1 MFRIF
6 KSGYGVES
14 ILSYK
19 LGDGVPGI
27 LFGIAAAV
35 LMLWM
40 AVTSAAYMYLPL
52 LAILAGLT
60 MLLYLG
66 GKAGEL
72 RGIAAFYAAYPL
84 LVYGW
89 TGMCWTVFAAT
100 DSSGNGVIGMMGWLV
115 LAVVGVFV
123 LVIPSFEAANSSIG
137 GLVIIPLAA
146 LWISAII
153 FGLADDTNSYYATAC
168 RIVTY
173 TFHVFGIMMAVALIC
188 WLIMAVK
195 TCIDH
200 KDSIKNLL
208 GSFLMFVLGCLPL
221 MLVPLLSTILSSW
234 MLAAGLLTYFL
245 LLALAT
251 YRRGGHGPMP
261 GAQYAILP
269 VLLAWF
275 ARVVLPLTAVSDPS
289 ILPVGAVSRVL
300 SFCSHDWIVSF
311 ADHVGGP
318 LLASF
323 GALLAP
329 LFAWTEQL
337 LRQHLG
343 VDLAATGIPDLLVL
357 VCGFF
362 LILLVLWLGTLVRD
376 KVGK

>member
-14 ILSYK
+14 ILSYR

-27 LFGIAAAV
+27 LFGIAAAL

-40 AVTSAAYMYLPL
+40 SLTSPGHMYLPFL
-52 LAILAGLT
+52 SILAGLT
-60 MLLYLG
+60 VLLYLG

-72 RGIAAFYAAYPL
+72 RGIAAFYTAYPL

-153 FGLADDTNSYYATAC
+153 FGLADDTNSYYQTAS

-173 TFHVFGIMMAVALIC
+173 TFHVFGIMMGVALIC

-221 MLVPLLSTILSSW
+221 MLVPLLSTILSGFL
-234 MLAAGLLTYFL
+234 LAAGLLVYFL
-245 LLALAT
+245 LLALVT

-261 GAQYAILP
+261 GAQYAVLP

-275 ARVVLPLTAVSDPS
+275 ARAVLPLTAVSDPS
-289 ILPVGAVSRVL
+289 IVPIGAVGRVL
-300 SFCSHDWIVSF
+300 SFCSHDWIASF

-323 GALLAP
+323 GALLNAV
-329 LFAWTEQL
+329 FAWAGQL
-337 LRQHLG
+337 LHQYLG
-343 VDLAATGIPDLLVL
+343 IDLAATGIPDLLVM

-362 LILLVLWLGTLVRD
+362 LILLVLWLGTMVRD
-376 KVGK
+376 KIGK